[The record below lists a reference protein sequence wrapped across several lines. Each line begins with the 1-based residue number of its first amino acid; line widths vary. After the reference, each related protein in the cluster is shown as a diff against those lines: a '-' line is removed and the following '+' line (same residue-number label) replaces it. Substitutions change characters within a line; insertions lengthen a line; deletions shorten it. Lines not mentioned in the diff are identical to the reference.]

1 MFTKCPGQLCEV
13 KKEDAKV
20 RLTKQAIQNNKIRY
34 ESIGLYTSSSEM
46 NADKTI
52 AVSCH
57 MTALENDLLLSIDPD
72 QDAANVFS
80 SN

>member
-1 MFTKCPGQLCEV
+1 MPGPALRG

-20 RLTKQAIQNNKIRY
+20 RLTKQAIQNNKTRY

>member
-1 MFTKCPGQLCEV
+1 MPGPALRG

-34 ESIGLYTSSSEM
+34 ESIGLYTPSSEM

-52 AVSCH
+52 AVS
-57 MTALENDLLLSIDPD
+57 
-72 QDAANVFS
+72 
-80 SN
+80 